1 MGFFRQI
8 KDSFTN
14 FESYREFAFQKKGK
28 TFKYFIL
35 LFTLTFLIGG
45 LRFVFDFNAG
55 AAGVRET
62 VEQQVPEFR
71 LENGELFVSGEQPI
85 ILGDDGHT
93 VMIID
98 TTGQTQES
106 ALNNYAE
113 GVLVFRDRLITKQNY
128 QQRVILFTEFKEIS
142 FDKQDVIG
150 LLPMLKW
157 LLVLIAVFAYV
168 FKSVWVLITVLI
180 LALIGM
186 IFNSNDKS
194 GLKFENL
201 LNMAVYAFTLPWLVE
216 MLKNLAYPALPMFW
230 VIKWGLAVY
239 ILYRGIKAVAAKPP
253 VLNEEPPDSSGDIVI

>member
-1 MGFFRQI
+1 MGFSRQV

-14 FESYREFAFQKKGK
+14 FESYSEFAIQKRGK
-28 TFKYFIL
+28 TFKYLVL
-35 LFTLTFLIGG
+35 LVTLTFLIGG
-45 LRFVFDFNAG
+45 LRFVFDFKVG

-71 LENGELFVSGEQPI
+71 LENGELIVSGEQPI

-106 ALNNYAE
+106 VLNDYSE
-113 GVLVFRDRLITKQNY
+113 GVLVLRDRLITKQDY
-128 QQRVILFTEFKEIS
+128 QQKEIMFADFKEIS
-142 FDKQDVIG
+142 FNKENLIG

-157 LLVLIAVFAYV
+157 LLVLIAVFAYI
-168 FKSVWVLITVLI
+168 FKLVWVFITVLI
-180 LALIGM
+180 LAAIGLIL
-186 IFNSNDKS
+186 NSSEKS

-201 LNMAVYAFTLPWLVE
+201 LNMAVYAFTLPWLIE
-216 MLKNLAYPALPMFW
+216 MLKNLIYPALPMFW

-239 ILYRGIKAVAAKPP
+239 ILYRGIKAAKPP
-253 VLNEEPPDSSGDIVI
+253 VLNEEPPDSSGDIVL